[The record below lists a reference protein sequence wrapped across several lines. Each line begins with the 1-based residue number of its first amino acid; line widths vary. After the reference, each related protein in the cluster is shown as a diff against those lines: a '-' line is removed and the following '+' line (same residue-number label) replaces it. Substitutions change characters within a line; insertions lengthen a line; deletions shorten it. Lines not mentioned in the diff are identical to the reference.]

1 MNHLRTPLLNVHPF
15 SMQAYRLIPLLLILL
30 LLVPC
35 VAGQVNAQ
43 TKSNFAS
50 SVTSE
55 SQTALWIARDRGFF
69 KKYGIEMQFI
79 LMPRNPLAV
88 AALLAG
94 EIDAA
99 VIGPGHLV
107 NAGLGG
113 ADLIGIANF
122 FQKLDYRL
130 NVRPEIKKAEDL
142 RGKRI
147 AISGPGSTSHLVTLL
162 ALQGLGIDPTQ
173 ARITFLTIPG
183 TELNRRLALE
193 SGSVDA
199 TALRG
204 SVGDL
209 YGNKGYTVLY
219 NFKGSGN
226 TLPQSVLVTTRRTAA
241 TKPHVIDGYL
251 KGFIEAINYVLDPA
265 NKEIVVRTL
274 SSNLRLSNV
283 ADAEEAYHS
292 VTSSIERVPY
302 TNLDG
307 MKRLHRLLIT
317 INPKVAD
324 VRVEPLIDNSF
335 INKLDSSGFIQSVS
349 KKP

>member
-1 MNHLRTPLLNVHPF
+1 MKKSVLP
-15 SMQAYRLIPLLLILL
+15 SILA
-30 LLVPC
+30 LVLMFC
-35 VAGQVNAQ
+35 AARDLAAQ

-55 SQTALWIARDRGFF
+55 SQTALWVARELGLF
-69 KKYGIEMQFI
+69 KKYGVEMQFI

-99 VIGPGHLV
+99 IIGPGHLV
-107 NAGLGG
+107 NAGLSG

-142 RGKRI
+142 RGRRI

-162 ALQGLGIDPTQ
+162 ALQGLGIDPAQ
-173 ARITFLTIPG
+173 AKITLLTIPG
-183 TELNRRLALE
+183 TELNRRIALE

-199 TALRG
+199 TSLRG

-209 YGNKGYTVLY
+209 YGNKGYNILY
-219 NFKGSGN
+219 NFKGSGV
-226 TLPQSVLVTTRRTAA
+226 TLPQSVLVTTRRTISS
-241 TKPHVIDGYL
+241 KPHVIEGYL
-251 KGFIEAINYVLDPA
+251 KGFIEAIAYILDPA
-265 NKEIVVRTL
+265 NKDMVVRTL
-274 SSNLRLSNV
+274 ASNLRLSNP

-292 VTSSIERVPY
+292 VSSSIERVPY
-302 TNLDG
+302 TSLDG
-307 MKRLHRLLIT
+307 MKRLHRLLMT

-324 VRVEPLIDNSF
+324 VRVESVIDNAL
-335 INKLDSSGFIQSVS
+335 INRLESSGFIQSVS
-349 KKP
+349 KRQ

>member
-1 MNHLRTPLLNVHPF
+1 MERSLLSSIVLGSF
-15 SMQAYRLIPLLLILL
+15 LIVCAARDL
-30 LLVPC
+30 
-35 VAGQVNAQ
+35 AAQ

-55 SQTALWIARDRGFF
+55 SQTALWVARDLGLF
-69 KKYGIEMQFI
+69 KKYGVDMQFI

-88 AALLAG
+88 AALIAG

-99 VIGPGHLV
+99 IIGPGHLL
-107 NAGLGG
+107 NAALSG

-130 NVRPEIKKAEDL
+130 NVRPDIKKAEDL
-142 RGKRI
+142 HGKRI

-173 ARITFLTIPG
+173 DKITLLTIPG

-199 TALRG
+199 TSLRG

-209 YGNKGYTVLY
+209 YGNKGYNVLY
-219 NFKGSGN
+219 NLKASGM
-226 TLPQSVLVTTRRTAA
+226 TLPQSVLVTTRRTIAG
-241 TKPHVIDGYL
+241 KPQVIEGYL
-251 KGFIEAINYVLDPA
+251 KGFIEAIGIILDPA
-265 NKEIVVRTL
+265 NKEAVVRTL
-274 SSNLRLSNV
+274 AANLRLNNP
-283 ADAEEAYHS
+283 ADAEEAYYS
-292 VTSSIERVPY
+292 VSSSIERVPY
-302 TNLDG
+302 MSLDG
-307 MKRLHRLLIT
+307 MKRLHRLLVT

-324 VRVEPLIDNSF
+324 VRVESVIDNSF
-335 INKLDSSGFIQSVS
+335 INRLESSGFIQSVA
-349 KKP
+349 KRP